1 MLSYLHAFHAGNFA
15 DVHKHVVLHLVAQH
29 LTRKDTPI
37 AWMDFYSGAGFYD
50 LENAEARKTGEAGQG
65 IQLLWPPTSWPDE
78 LSSYASALVDS
89 NHGGTLRYYPGSPM
103 QLAAL
108 ARPQDSLLFNELH
121 PREHAQL
128 AERFRHDGRVS
139 VHQRDAHEA
148 IAALLPPKEKRGLLL
163 LDPSYE
169 IKSEYGRLQQAITR
183 GLKHWRHGV
192 WLLWYPLLPGNAHRP
207 MVEGIIR
214 QAQAEVLVS
223 ELRVPVSGEG
233 MHGSGMLVI
242 NPTWGLDAR
251 LDELADWFAP
261 LGQGNVVLRNRL
273 NKPS

>member
-37 AWMDFYSGAGFYD
+37 AWMDFYAGAGLYD

-65 IQLLWPPTSWPDE
+65 IQLLWPPTAWPDL
-78 LSSYASALVDS
+78 LSGYASALVGA
-89 NHGGTLRYYPGSPM
+89 NPGGNLRFYPGSPL

-121 PREHAQL
+121 PREHASL
-128 AERFRHDGRVS
+128 ADRFRHDARVS

-148 IAALLPPKEKRGLLL
+148 ISALLPPKEKRGLLL

-214 QAQAEVLVS
+214 QAEVEVLVS

-242 NPTWGLDAR
+242 NPTWGLVDQ
-251 LDELADWFAP
+251 LDGLAGWFAP
-261 LGQGNVVLRNRL
+261 LGQGNVILRNRL
-273 NKPS
+273 NNQS